1 MALLMQC
8 SVVTY
13 LLSPQ
18 SFFISSNST
27 FFLILGSPFSPSPRS
42 TALYF
47 MYIGPV

>member
-18 SFFISSNST
+18 SSVILSS
-27 FFLILGSPFSPSPRS
+27 IAEPELGSPFSPNPRS

-47 MYIGPV
+47 MNIGPV